1 MWMRFTLQER
11 APEGRFETV
20 RAPGLGVW
28 RKSRVGVAGFAYR
41 QRVVDLAQGSSYRAV
56 VHYRWYSR
64 KGERLRSASRYV
76 VDLPPG
82 PAAQP
87 AGGEHQR
94 RPRRR
99 ARPGT
104 VRYVVRV
111 ANRGRAAAT
120 GVAVSLAVD
129 GGVIDT
135 PVIGTIDPGETRRA
149 VVNGPA
155 CTTSLEA
162 EADPGESV
170 RETVE
175 SDNVRAA
182 PCPPASKRLT
192 GSHFRADTMREV
204 SAPDH
209 HGRNGGEPAHANG
222 GDPAPRRTAARP
234 TGEEPSMEA
243 PRDLPIGGQA
253 VLEGVMMRGVSTW
266 AVAVRKPLPE
276 QTRGAASWT
285 PRRGPRAR
293 SRSTPS
299 RWTRSPSA
307 TGL

>member
-11 APEGRFETV
+11 APEGRFATV

-56 VHYRWYSR
+56 VRYRWYSR
-64 KGERLRSASRYV
+64 TGKRLRSASRTHRS
-76 VDLPPG
+76 
-82 PAAQP
+82 AAR
-87 AGGEHQR
+87 AGCPTCR
-94 RPRRR
+94 WR
-99 ARPGT
+99 ASTATRVEGSPGT

-111 ANRGRAAAT
+111 ANRGRAGAS

-162 EADPGESV
+162 EADPGEAV
-170 RETVE
+170 RETRG
-175 SDNVRAA
+175 VRQRARGA
-182 PCPPASKRLT
+182 LPAEPLRATELT
-192 GSHFRADTMREV
+192 ARRIRADTMGEV

-209 HGRNGGEPAHANG
+209 HGRNGGEPARANG
-222 GDPAPRRTAARP
+222 GDPATRLNGSAPEPAAAQRWRPRATCRSAARP
-234 TGEEPSMEA
+234 CS
-243 PRDLPIGGQA
+243 
-253 VLEGVMMRGVSTW
+253 
-266 AVAVRKPLPE
+266 
-276 QTRGAASWT
+276 
-285 PRRGPRAR
+285 RA
-293 SRSTPS
+293 
-299 RWTRSPSA
+299 
-307 TGL
+307 